1 MIVLAPSCN
10 WLADTVTRA
19 MEEARFPEPR
29 VTPVVEFV
37 KIIVPVGTIPFV
49 TPVAETENVTFCPGN
64 TDFRVAVKAA
74 LILVFVIVTVSPVE

>member
-1 MIVLAPSCN
+1 VIVLAPSCN

-19 MEEARFPEPR
+19 MEEARFSEPR

-49 TPVAETENVTFCPGN
+49 TPVAETENVTFCPGS